1 MRAGG
6 ILFIAALL
14 GPCLLAA
21 GAQPPRSF
29 VRRVVQHELQADR
42 NDHSLWLY
50 YEVDRKPE
58 GTVEQ
63 WVAGTGSGTLHRILV
78 QKGVPLAP
86 DAQRRAIERFL
97 HDPDLQAHQ
106 HKSDQHDD
114 QQSEQLL
121 RLLPDAFQWSIVS
134 QDAATMTLH
143 FVPDPA
149 FSPPTWASRVFA
161 AMAGTLKVNKPQQRI
176 ESLQG
181 RMVKPVR
188 FCGGLCGNIAAGG
201 TFDVERRETAPTIWQ
216 IVETHVHVHGSVLF
230 FKSISQDED
239 DVKSRFQQLPQNTT
253 LQQAESRLLK
263 QPVSTAAGTQN
274 TH

>member
-1 MRAGG
+1 MRARSAFLVG
-6 ILFIAALL
+6 ALL
-14 GPCLLAA
+14 GWHLLSAV
-21 GAQPPRSF
+21 AQDPRAF
-29 VRRVVQHELQADR
+29 IRRVVQNELQADR

-63 WVAGTGSGTLHRILV
+63 WVAGARDGTLHRILV
-78 QKGVPLAP
+78 QKGVALAP
-86 DAQRRAIERFL
+86 GAQRSAMERFM
-97 HDPDLQAHQ
+97 HDPDLRAHQ
-106 HKSDQHDD
+106 RKSDQHDD

-188 FCGGLCGNIAAGG
+188 FCGGLCGSIAAGG
-201 TFDVERRETAPTIWQ
+201 TFDIERRETAPTIWQ
-216 IVETHVHVHGSVLF
+216 IAETHVHVHGAVLF

-253 LQQAESRLLK
+253 LRQAESRLLK
-263 QPVSTAAGTQN
+263 QPVSTAAGTQ
-274 TH
+274 HAD